1 MHFDFDRIGQFSD
14 RHSAR
19 SSPERV
25 SQQSSTSSCS
35 HKYDATA
42 ATFLDVAVLRCL
54 FIQHWQEDGV
64 YWCLH
69 YLYNRLRKISE
80 EVSVPVLQT
89 RRRSNSL
96 PIPQIEISLYQGT
109 NSNSRDS
116 PSGNTLKDF
125 IEVPDQAVPTI
136 SSGKSLAVDFEVS
149 SRPILIHTTFH
160 FRCQRQLGIERSTN
174 SGHRNNRAPC
184 KQRAQAKC

>member
-1 MHFDFDRIGQFSD
+1 MEAIEDEKYKTKFDFDRIHQYADRRSEKSSLDQDSESMGSGQSL
-14 RHSAR
+14 R
-19 SSPERV
+19 
-25 SQQSSTSSCS
+25 
-35 HKYDATA
+35 YDVTA
-42 ATFLDVAVLRCL
+42 ATFLDISVLRCL

-69 YLYNRLRKISE
+69 YVYNRLRKISE
-80 EVSVPVLQT
+80 EVSMPMLQA

-125 IEVPDQAVPTI
+125 IEVPDQVMPTLVAGE
-136 SSGKSLAVDFEVS
+136 SEFLADL
-149 SRPILIHTTFH
+149 PATLT
-160 FRCQRQLGIERSTN
+160 
-174 SGHRNNRAPC
+174 
-184 KQRAQAKC
+184 